1 MFNAAAVAILVDVVV
16 LDDVAVV
23 VVIVDPSDHTLKSG
37 YDWVSNSR
45 DIFVMVIVV
54 GDGSGSGSV
63 LDVVDDVYVTVVV
76 VFLVVVVD

>member
-54 GDGSGSGSV
+54 GDGSGSV

-76 VFLVVVVD
+76 VFLVVGVD

>member
-54 GDGSGSGSV
+54 GDGSGSV
-63 LDVVDDVYVTVVV
+63 LDVVDDVYVAVVII
-76 VFLVVVVD
+76 FLVVD